1 MVRPAGAG
9 GQGGFSR
16 ANQYSRNGRRL
27 PMTESSKAEQKEI
40 AMTPE
45 QWWEAVRKESQF
57 WHALRRH
64 PA

>member
-1 MVRPAGAG
+1 
-9 GQGGFSR
+9 
-16 ANQYSRNGRRL
+16 
-27 PMTESSKAEQKEI
+27 MTESSKAEQKEI

>member
-1 MVRPAGAG
+1 MGEPIPSHFCRV
-9 GQGGFSR
+9 S
-16 ANQYSRNGRRL
+16 
-27 PMTESSKAEQKEI
+27 EEI

-57 WHALRRH
+57 WHAVRGQ